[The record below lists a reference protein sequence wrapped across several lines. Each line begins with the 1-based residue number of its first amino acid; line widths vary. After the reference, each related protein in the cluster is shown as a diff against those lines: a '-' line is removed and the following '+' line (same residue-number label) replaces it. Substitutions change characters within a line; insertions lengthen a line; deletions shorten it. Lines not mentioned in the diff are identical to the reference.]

1 MNNDTLTGAAAL
13 GAVAGL
19 RSMMAPA
26 LLSQAARTGSI
37 ALEGTQFE
45 FLSTQRAADIATGAA
60 VLELVGD
67 KLPFTPD
74 RTSPLP
80 LIARA
85 ASGAMVG
92 AALCAARNK
101 DLLPGALVGRCRRRS
116 HRVRGLLASPHAN
129 PKHGRTGPSGRARR
143 RCRSFRRRHRRATAR
158 SSLTVQPTPQE
169 LFSAAVQIDCFPAL
183 RLTIHSF
190 NTGSRGP

>member
-37 ALEGTQFE
+37 SLEGTQFE
-45 FLSTQRAADIATGAA
+45 FLSTQRTADIATGAA

-85 ASGAMVG
+85 ASGAIVG
-92 AALCAARNK
+92 AALSAARKK
-101 DLLPGALVGRCRRRS
+101 DLLPGALVGAAAALAAAFAGYFLRKKLTEN
-116 HRVRGLLASPHAN
+116 GTAPDLLVALAEDALAF
-129 PKHGRTGPSGRARR
+129 GVG
-143 RCRSFRRRHRRATAR
+143 
-158 SSLTVQPTPQE
+158 TV
-169 LFSAAVQIDCFPAL
+169 AL
-183 RLTIHSF
+183 RHEAV
-190 NTGSRGP
+190 

>member
-1 MNNDTLTGAAAL
+1 MNSNTLTGAAAL

-37 ALEGTQFE
+37 GLEGTQFE

-60 VLELVGD
+60 VLELVAD

-74 RTSPLP
+74 RTSAVP

-85 ASGAMVG
+85 ASGALVG
-92 AALCAARNK
+92 AALCAARKK
-101 DLLPGALVGRCRRRS
+101 DLLSGALVGS
-116 HRVRGLLASPHAN
+116 V
-129 PKHGRTGPSGRARR
+129 
-143 RCRSFRRRHRRATAR
+143 
-158 SSLTVQPTPQE
+158 
-169 LFSAAVQIDCFPAL
+169 AAVAAAFAGYLIRKKLTENADLPDLLVALAEDAVAMGAGTVAL
-183 RLTIHSF
+183 RHEAL
-190 NTGSRGP
+190 

>member
-1 MNNDTLTGAAAL
+1 MNTLTGAAAI

-37 ALEGTQFE
+37 DLEGTPFE

-67 KLPFTPD
+67 KLPFTPN
-74 RTSPLP
+74 RTTPVP

-85 ASGAMVG
+85 ASGAMAG
-92 AALCAARNK
+92 AAVCAAHK
-101 DLLPGALVGRCRRRS
+101 EDWVPGALVGAAAAVAAAFAGYLIRRS
-116 HRVRGLLASPHAN
+116 LTQSGETPDLLVALAEDAIAIGVGVVALRYEASLP
-129 PKHGRTGPSGRARR
+129 
-143 RCRSFRRRHRRATAR
+143 
-158 SSLTVQPTPQE
+158 VQPAT
-169 LFSAAVQIDCFPAL
+169 
-183 RLTIHSF
+183 
-190 NTGSRGP
+190 